1 MNPAHGGLVVGATGG
16 TEIEVWSYD
25 QPASPYAYFPL
36 PSWRY
41 GSLWGSSLA
50 FDGTHGHSLLFGPDA
65 QWLYA
70 FMGYDTVAPTV
81 KLVMLRPLER
91 MPWLKL
97 LDFGLDGYRI
107 IKYGEELELRAR
119 LTGGTSAAIVR
130 LYARPHGHHRW
141 RLRGEATVD
150 AHGLVSF
157 IVAPRLNTKYRFVY
171 PGEEGW
177 FPTTSTIGT
186 VRVRVLMA
194 AKLLRAAARDGAW
207 RIYHTDQPVFYAAA
221 VYPPYPGEYVEV
233 DLYRYRDGVWR
244 QIATDDFRQDRDGVI
259 VVYVRAGALRPGRY
273 RFSSWFE
280 PSSHDREGNSAP
292 YRYFRVEP

>member
-1 MNPAHGGLVVGATGG
+1 MHDVVLVDVSGAAPVATDTRMTTGCPPSFGPNADTFLLGPYEYSIASLAPLREFLSDDWRQCWALRVNPAHGGLVVGATGG

-25 QPASPYAYFPL
+25 QPASPYAHFPL

-107 IKYGEELELRAR
+107 IKYGTAIGSSS
-119 LTGGTSAAIVR
+119 TG
-130 LYARPHGHHRW
+130 
-141 RLRGEATVD
+141 
-150 AHGLVSF
+150 
-157 IVAPRLNTKYRFVY
+157 K
-171 PGEEGW
+171 
-177 FPTTSTIGT
+177 
-186 VRVRVLMA
+186 
-194 AKLLRAAARDGAW
+194 
-207 RIYHTDQPVFYAAA
+207 
-221 VYPPYPGEYVEV
+221 
-233 DLYRYRDGVWR
+233 
-244 QIATDDFRQDRDGVI
+244 
-259 VVYVRAGALRPGRY
+259 
-273 RFSSWFE
+273 SSSSE
-280 PSSHDREGNSAP
+280 PD
-292 YRYFRVEP
+292 